1 MARLS
6 PTELAEEISR
16 FVNGAGDDNIK
27 ELAEL
32 MAKDHPTLQQL
43 KTGLV
48 FQFIKHMANKPYTD
62 ARNQAASE
70 MSKAALEGIR
80 QMWVKK
86 FVDSGMT
93 QEKAELQ
100 SQACMKEIT
109 LPFI

>member
-1 MARLS
+1 
-6 PTELAEEISR
+6 
-16 FVNGAGDDNIK
+16 
-27 ELAEL
+27 
-32 MAKDHPTLQQL
+32 
-43 KTGLV
+43 
-48 FQFIKHMANKPYTD
+48 
-62 ARNQAASE
+62 

-100 SQACMKEIT
+100 SHACMKEIT

>member
-1 MARLS
+1 MTTLKNWLS
-6 PTELAEEISR
+6 
-16 FVNGAGDDNIK
+16 
-27 ELAEL
+27 
-32 MAKDHPTLQQL
+32 QL